1 MDAALTLK
9 FSRVFRL
16 TGGPFK
22 IPFRAESR
30 IAGDLNIPIVRARA
44 VLSLVPRRDTG
55 VQARDVGFE
64 AGRAWGSPGERGLRG
79 VMSRGPLAVRRP

>member
-1 MDAALTLK
+1 MDAALTAK

-30 IAGDLNIPIVRARA
+30 IAGDLNIPIARARA

-55 VQARDVGFE
+55 VQPAMSVSRWVAPGAAPGKE
-64 AGRAWGSPGERGLRG
+64 AFVE
-79 VMSRGPLAVRRP
+79 